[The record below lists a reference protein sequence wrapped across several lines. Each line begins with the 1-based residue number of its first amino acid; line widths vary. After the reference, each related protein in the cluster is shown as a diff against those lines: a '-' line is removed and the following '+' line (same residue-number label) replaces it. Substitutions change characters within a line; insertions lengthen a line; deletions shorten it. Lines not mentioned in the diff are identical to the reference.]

1 MLEVAANYGLEP
13 VILGGSSMGSASAL
27 YAAIQE
33 PSLVSGLILMRPPT
47 AWEERLM
54 RKPQLM
60 QAARYKLCFYFQ
72 YAYIFDWKIKE
83 STRVQAW

>member
-13 VILGGSSMGSASAL
+13 VIVGGSSMGSASAL
-27 YAAIQE
+27 YASIQE

-47 AWEERLM
+47 AWEERLN

-60 QAARYKLCFYFQ
+60 QAAR
-72 YAYIFDWKIKE
+72 
-83 STRVQAW
+83 